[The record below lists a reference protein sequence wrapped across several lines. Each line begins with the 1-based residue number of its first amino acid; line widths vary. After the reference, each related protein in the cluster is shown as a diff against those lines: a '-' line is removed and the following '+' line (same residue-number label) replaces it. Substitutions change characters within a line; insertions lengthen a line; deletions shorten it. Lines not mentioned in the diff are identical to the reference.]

1 MLPVKLSRQIG
12 FYNFT
17 NEQNNTEMEKIT
29 KLNQAINKNVDS
41 EFYISIINELS
52 ANVLS
57 KEDTVKC
64 KTPLQMAIIKKN
76 IPVIKLLIEIGVDV
90 QVKNKNGCDAMHY
103 ALLTGNTEII
113 KLVSQYGFTKA
124 I

>member
-17 NEQNNTEMEKIT
+17 NEQNNTEMEKII
-29 KLNQAINKNVDS
+29 KLNHAINKNVNS

-57 KEDTVKC
+57 KEDTVNC

-76 IPVIKLLIEIGVDV
+76 IPVIKLLIESGVDV
-90 QVKNKNGCDAMHY
+90 QVKNKNGCDAIHY

-113 KLVSQYGFTKA
+113 KLVSQYGFSKT